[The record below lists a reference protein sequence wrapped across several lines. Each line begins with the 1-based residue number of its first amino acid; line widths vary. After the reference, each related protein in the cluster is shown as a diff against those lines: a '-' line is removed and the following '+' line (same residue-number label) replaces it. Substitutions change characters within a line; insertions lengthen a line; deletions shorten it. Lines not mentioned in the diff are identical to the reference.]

1 MTGGTWRRTRK
12 PPLGVVSTLLLA
24 MALVATSACLTPK
37 GYRLATG
44 EDFLFDALRCNEA
57 RVLGRYSGRTFCRSK
72 PTAGWANG
80 YRPVNIWYC
89 KR

>member
-1 MTGGTWRRTRK
+1 M
-12 PPLGVVSTLLLA
+12 VSTLLMA
-24 MALVATSACLTPK
+24 MALVATSAGFNPK

-80 YRPVNIWYC
+80 YPPGSISSCR
-89 KR
+89 R